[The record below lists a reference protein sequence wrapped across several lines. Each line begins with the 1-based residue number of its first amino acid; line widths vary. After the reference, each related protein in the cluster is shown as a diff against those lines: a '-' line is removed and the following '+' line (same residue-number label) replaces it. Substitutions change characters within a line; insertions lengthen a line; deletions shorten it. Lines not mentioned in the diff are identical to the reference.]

1 MPRTLFLI
9 FIGGFFAA
17 TMALRAD
24 LTDQQKKTLFLQ
36 TKKPSASTPASPS
49 PASHKKIAHSATSS
63 KKKTGATHKTH
74 HTTTKHHNSPSTATH
89 SSSGLHHKTIDDR
102 MIHSSSVH
110 SSTVS
115 DQSPGNERTS
125 HHHAPSQENPPNSL
139 ATTEHHSTASM
150 TAGHDT
156 IIPIDNFSTHHA
168 LTPAAITIEKSGILQ
183 DQGLEPVPT
192 TTPEKKHGWG
202 WIFGSSD
209 NTHYHYLSASVRRAI
224 DRAPVR
230 HGRWKYIIVHNSGTH
245 AGNAH
250 SFDIYHRRVRKMV
263 NGLAY
268 HFVIG
273 NGVSSGNGE
282 IEIGH
287 RWTAQL
293 QGGHV
298 ASDYLNDISLGICL
312 VGDYNR
318 ETVTKEQL
326 GALDELIAYLRHRVG
341 RTQGHESIIKAHK
354 EINPKPTDC
363 PGDRFPYHWLHGR
376 FG

>member
-1 MPRTLFLI
+1 MPRTFFLI
-9 FIGGFFAA
+9 FISGFFAA
-17 TMALRAD
+17 TMTLRAD
-24 LTDQQKKTLFLQ
+24 LTDEQKKALFLQ
-36 TKKPSASTPASPS
+36 TKQPRASATASPS
-49 PASHKKIAHSATSS
+49 PTPHKKTTHASSSS
-63 KKKTGATHKTH
+63 KKKSSMTKKNSTVHKKH
-74 HTTTKHHNSPSTATH
+74 HTTATH
-89 SSSGLHHKTIDDR
+89 SSTTHQTLD
-102 MIHSSSVH
+102 SSSN
-110 SSTVS
+110 STTSAEKKSVVS
-115 DQSPGNERTS
+115 T
-125 HHHAPSQENPPNSL
+125 
-139 ATTEHHSTASM
+139 
-150 TAGHDT
+150 HDT
-156 IIPIDNFSTHHA
+156 IIPIDHSSTHHA
-168 LTPAAITIEKSGILQ
+168 VTPAAITIEKSGILP
-183 DQGLEPVPT
+183 DQGLEPTPT
-192 TTPEKKHGWG
+192 PTPEKKHGWG
-202 WIFGSSD
+202 WIFGSGD
-209 NTHYHYLSASVRRAI
+209 NAHYQYLSASVRRAI

-230 HGRWKYIIVHNSGTH
+230 HGRWKYIIVHNSGTR

-312 VGDYNR
+312 VGDYNHD
-318 ETVTKEQL
+318 VPTKAQL
-326 GALDELIAYLRHRVG
+326 GALNELITYLRHRVG
-341 RTQGHESIIKAHK
+341 RTEGHEAIIKAHK

-363 PGDRFPYHWLHGR
+363 PGDCFPYSWLHGH